1 MRIGLSLVLVGGL
14 LAACSPSLSPS
25 GGGSTSGRYAGIGV
39 FDTGRLWAQMV
50 RENAPSGP
58 EKARIA
64 DDEHVI
70 VVVDTHTGEVR
81 QCGDLSGYCISMN
94 PWNGTKPA
102 APVKLAKHAA
112 DLDAEARAQ
121 APEPAKAAAN

>member
-1 MRIGLSLVLVGGL
+1 MRVGLTLVLVGGL
-14 LAACSPSLSPS
+14 LAACSPSPS
-25 GGGSTSGRYAGIGV
+25 SKSGSGTGRYAGIGV

-50 RENAPSGP
+50 RENAPSEP
-58 EKARIA
+58 EKARID

-94 PWNGTKPA
+94 PWNGAKPP
-102 APVKLAKHAA
+102 APVKLAKHAV
-112 DLDAEARAQ
+112 DLDAEAQ
-121 APEPAKAAAN
+121 AKAGAK